1 MEDRIYDL
9 LGIGAGPFNL
19 GLAALSEPIAELETV
34 FLDQAESFDW
44 HPGMMLPEAH
54 LQVPFMADLVTMADP
69 TSQYSFLNYLKSIG
83 RLYPFYIRENF
94 YPLRAEYNK
103 YCKWVAD
110 KLPQVRFSA
119 PVDRIDYQDG
129 LYQVRSGD
137 QLFQARRLVLGTG
150 SQPFLPAGAAT
161 LSTPDATGI
170 SIHNADYLRRKT
182 ELQQLASVTIV
193 GSGQSAAEVYFD
205 LLGEQPDYS
214 YELNWVTRSPR
225 FFPLEYTKLTLEM
238 TSPEYID
245 YFHALPGEARNQ
257 LGIEQKGLYK
267 GIDGELINAI
277 YDLLY
282 QRSLE
287 GPVRTRLLTNTS
299 VDQVQPGTAGFEVML
314 SQAEQGSSSVL
325 RTEGLVFA
333 TGYSYRQPE
342 FLSGIK
348 DRINFDGQGRFEVDR
363 WYSISTEP
371 GEIFVQNAEL
381 HSHGF
386 TAPDLGMGAY
396 RNSCI
401 IRQVLGWE
409 YYQVEKRIGFQEFGL
424 LPQANPAPSKPAQFK
439 PAQSSAG
446 AAQEAVVAP

>member
-1 MEDRIYDL
+1 MNTEIYDL
-9 LGIGAGPFNL
+9 LGIGVGPFNL
-19 GLAALSEPIAELETV
+19 GLAALSEPIVELNTV
-34 FLDQAESFDW
+34 FLEREAGFDW
-44 HPGMMLPEAH
+44 HPGMMLSEVH

-69 TSQYSFLNYLKSIG
+69 TSQYSFLNYLKNIG

-103 YCKWVAD
+103 YCQWVAG
-110 KLPQVRFSA
+110 KLPQVRFNTE
-119 PVDRIDYQDG
+119 VDSIDYQDG
-129 LYQVRSGD
+129 LYLVRAGT
-137 QLFQARRLVLGTG
+137 QLFRTRRLVLGTG
-150 SQPFLPAGAAT
+150 SQPFLPAGAQGLEAADSSGKG
-161 LSTPDATGI
+161 LAL
-170 SIHNADYLRRKT
+170 HNAHYLTRKA
-182 ELQQLASVTIV
+182 ELQQLESITVV

-205 LLGEQPDYS
+205 LLGEQPEHG

-245 YFHALPGEARNQ
+245 YFHALPAQTRNR
-257 LGIEQKGLYK
+257 LGAEQKGLYK

-282 QRSLE
+282 QRSLD
-287 GPVRTRLLTNTS
+287 GPVRTRLFTNTS
-299 VDQVQPGTAGFEVML
+299 VDQVSPTSTGFGL
-314 SQAEQGSSSVL
+314 ALTQAEQEEAFSLESQ
-325 RTEGLVFA
+325 GLVFA
-333 TGYSYRQPE
+333 TGYTYREPE
-342 FLSGIK
+342 FLAGIK
-348 DRINFDGQGRFEVDR
+348 DRINYDGQGRFEVDR
-363 WYSISTEP
+363 WYSVSAEP

-409 YYQVEKRIGFQEFGL
+409 YYEVERRIGFQEFGAPQNAE
-424 LPQANPAPSKPAQFK
+424 LPEEF
-439 PAQSSAG
+439 
-446 AAQEAVVAP
+446 VVAK